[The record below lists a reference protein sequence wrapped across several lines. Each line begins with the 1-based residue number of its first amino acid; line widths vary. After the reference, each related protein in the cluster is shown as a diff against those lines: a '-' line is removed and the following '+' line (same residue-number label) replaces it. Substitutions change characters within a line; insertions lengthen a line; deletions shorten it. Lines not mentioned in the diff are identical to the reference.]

1 MTVEFII
8 LISTVVQI
16 VAAVLAIRL
25 IRVTDR
31 LLAWILIALALI
43 GMAARRA
50 LPLYHY
56 IVGGNRDIF
65 DAMTFELIGLAT
77 SACMVIGIAG
87 IAPLFRSIRDNAE
100 ALRRS
105 EERYRRIVDTAQ
117 EGIWVI
123 DDSGR
128 TLFVNKR
135 MTEILRAPE
144 SEIVGRSVGDFL
156 DESEVSK
163 LPGILERRQSGV
175 REQYDMRLR
184 RTDGTELWA
193 IVSGTPVY
201 DEQGRFLGSMGLLT
215 DISERKRLEKEREGL
230 IAELRG
236 ALANVKTL
244 SGLLPICASCKN
256 IRDDQGYWNQIE
268 TYISDHSMAEFTHSL
283 CPDCIRKL
291 YGTTPGVMAEA
302 APPRGNE
309 PT

>member
-1 MTVEFII
+1 MTVEFVI
-8 LISTVVQI
+8 LLSTVVQ
-16 VAAVLAIRL
+16 VAAAVLAIRL

-31 LLAWILIALALI
+31 LLAWILIAVALI

-50 LPLYHY
+50 FPLYHY
-56 IVGGNRDIF
+56 LIGSNRDVF
-65 DAMTFELIGLAT
+65 DAVTFELIGLVT
-77 SACMVIGIAG
+77 SVCMVVGIAG

-123 DDSGR
+123 DKSGR

-135 MTEILRAPE
+135 MAEMLRAPE
-144 SEIVGRSVGDFL
+144 GEIVGRSMGDFA
-156 DESEVSK
+156 DEEIRSEI
-163 LPGILERRQSGV
+163 PGILERRRAGV
-175 REQYDMRLR
+175 REQYDVRLQR
-184 RTDGTELWA
+184 ADGSDLWA
-193 IVSGTPVY
+193 IVSATPLY
-201 DEQGRFLGSMGLLT
+201 DENGRHVGAMGMLT

-230 IAELRG
+230 IVELRG

-256 IRDDQGYWNQIE
+256 IRDDQGYWKRIE

-291 YGTTPGVMAEA
+291 YGNTTGVLADA
-302 APPRGNE
+302 APPRGKE